1 MLKTVVPLNIF
12 VEILILFSVLF
23 DEPNFQKAAWV
34 WNNINNI
41 NFVTLHM
48 CSLY

>member
-1 MLKTVVPLNIF
+1 MLKTVVPLNIR
-12 VEILILFSVLF
+12 VEILILYSVLF
-23 DEPNFQKAAWV
+23 DEQKCQKAAWV

-48 CSLY
+48 CSL